1 MARRRRGE
9 KRGDVRRDPGV
20 TEPVVSQKSTQPAPP
35 HAPAAPRPAPPPR
48 AEPGASSRFEA
59 WLSAKWVLPA
69 VLVLAAAF
77 RLAHVMALAQ
87 TPFFENLG
95 LDPLVYDEWGQR
107 IAAGDWIGS
116 RIFYQDPLYPYFLG
130 VIYSIFGRQLM
141 LVYLLQV
148 GFGVATCWLTA
159 LLGRRMFGVAAGNL
173 AALMSALFL
182 PSIFYEAQIEK
193 TFLSV
198 FLVAA
203 FLVLALDPRQGAR
216 LAAGAVLA
224 LASLTRA
231 NLILFIPLGIAML
244 LFEREGNRGRIPIS
258 RNRDPSPISPVSYD
272 FFRMPQKRG
281 MRQAAAF
288 LAGAVLVLLP
298 ILLRNY
304 YVEGQWVLTTSQ
316 AGQNFYIGNNP
327 MNTTGSYIV
336 PPSIRPDPRYEETD
350 FRATAEKAT
359 GRKLTPQEVSQ
370 YWWDESF
377 EHMRRD
383 PVFAQMMMLRK
394 FMVFWNDYEIPD
406 NLNMYLMERWSW
418 VLRLPLLGIGA
429 LTALA
434 VLGAGVWFR
443 EKVEVR
449 ILVAFT
455 AVYCA
460 TVVAFFVFSRY
471 RIQIVPVLVVFA
483 AAAVL
488 WLEQQI
494 RRKRWEN
501 VAGGSAAVL
510 MTGFFC
516 FQSFD
521 FTDRDKAIAI
531 SLNNLGA
538 LYAEQGNT
546 PKAIETY
553 EEAVRL
559 SPQGVIGAM
568 RILGDHYMRS
578 GDFARAEHYM
588 RQVLTYKPES
598 QMGWNALTAL
608 YTRMLEAAPG
618 DEAVAAKLA
627 LARQKKLN

>member
-1 MARRRRGE
+1 MARRRKGE
-9 KRGDVRRDPGV
+9 KRGDLRRDSGV
-20 TEPVVSQKSTQPAPP
+20 TDPVVSQRSAPPDPAPV
-35 HAPAAPRPAPPPR
+35 APRPVPPR
-48 AEPGASSRFEA
+48 AAPGSPSRFEA

-77 RLAHVMALAQ
+77 RLAHVMALAD

-203 FLVLALDPRQGAR
+203 FLVLALDPRQSAR

-231 NLILFIPLGIAML
+231 NLILFIPIGIAML
-244 LFEREGNRGRIPIS
+244 LFEREGRVSRRRGPAVA
-258 RNRDPSPISPVSYD
+258 DTPLSPVSYD
-272 FFRMPQKRG
+272 FLRAPQERG

-288 LAGAVLVLLP
+288 LVGAVLVLLP

-336 PPSIRPDPRYEETD
+336 PPSIRPDPRYEEMD
-350 FRATAEKAT
+350 FRAAAEKAT

-377 EHMRRD
+377 KHMRKD

-455 AVYCA
+455 AIYCV

-494 RRKRWEN
+494 RRARWEN
-501 VAGGSAAVL
+501 VAGGSAAIL

-516 FQSFD
+516 FQSFE
-521 FTDRDKAIAI
+521 FTHRDKAIAI

-553 EEAVRL
+553 EEAVKL
-559 SPQGVIGAM
+559 SPGGVIGAM
-568 RILGDHYMRS
+568 RILGDHYMRT
-578 GDFARAEHYM
+578 GDFARAEHHM
-588 RQVLTYKPES
+588 RQVLTHKPES
-598 QMGWNALTAL
+598 QMGWNALVAL
-608 YTRMLEAAPG
+608 YTKMLEAAPG

-627 LARQKKLN
+627 LARQKKLS